1 MYNFKHDS
9 SKFKLQISNE
19 RYYVNENKRT
29 VTVSAEV
36 RMKVPAIIRRTIDNS
51 QLPNGFNTEELW
63 EFRLCDE
70 TMKYT
75 ARCSDEDVF
84 DPGKGKKIALAHL
97 EANAYKRF
105 SKSLSRWHE
114 RFMSFVSDTSA
125 MCSEFIDKANG
136 AAEHDLRYIDSL

>member
-19 RYYVNENKRT
+19 RYYVNEKKRT
-29 VTVSAEV
+29 VTVSADV
-36 RMKVPAIIRRTIDNS
+36 SIKVPAIIRRTIDNS
-51 QLPNGFNTEELW
+51 QLPNGFNLPFW
-63 EFRLCDE
+63 EGFCDWT

-125 MCSEFIDKANG
+125 RCSEFIDKANG